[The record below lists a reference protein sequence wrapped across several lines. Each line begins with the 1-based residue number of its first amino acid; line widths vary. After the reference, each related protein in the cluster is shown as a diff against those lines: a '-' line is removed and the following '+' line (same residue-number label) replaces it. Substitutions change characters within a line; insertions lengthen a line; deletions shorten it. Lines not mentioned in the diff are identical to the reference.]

1 MQFHTTMF
9 WWVGVAVCS
18 MCCSKGYAQ
27 GITAVP
33 CDQMSLV
40 VNVGSNPNAINLY
53 HPGGYL
59 TWPPSENVMEW
70 EFTDSEGNVLHEEVL
85 VNNNF
90 VSFSFELPLTDTMF
104 VSVLL
109 TNDSAML
116 NGSPV
121 ACMIEDYLMW
131 EETEII
137 PGTFLGSWTLGG
149 SLGVDANS
157 MGGCVD
163 ESQIDPNVICTMIY
177 NPVCGC
183 NGVTYSN
190 PCVATFTGGVTSYEA
205 GPCVVVEYGGCTYPH
220 ACNYDPDA
228 AFDDG
233 SCTFPPYDCALQ
245 EGGGCT
251 YPDAIN
257 YNQEAVFDDGSCQI
271 NTQEPCPGDLNGD
284 GSISVADILQL
295 LTAFGNTCN

>member
-1 MQFHTTMF
+1 MKKFATASQLGILCMAALVSSH
-9 WWVGVAVCS
+9 GL
-18 MCCSKGYAQ
+18 AQ
-27 GITAVP
+27 VVTAVP

-40 VNVGSNPNAINLY
+40 VNVGSNPSSINLY

-59 TWPPSENVMEW
+59 TWPPSENVMSW
-70 EFTDSEGNVLHEEVL
+70 EFTDSEGNVLYEEVL

-121 ACMIEDYLMW
+121 ACLIEDYLFW

-149 SLGVDANS
+149 SLGVDANGAS
-157 MGGCVD
+157 DCVD
-163 ESQIDPNVICTMIY
+163 ESLIDPDVFCTEIY
-177 NPVCGC
+177 DPVCGC
-183 NGVTYSN
+183 DGVTYSN
-190 PCVATFTGGVTSYEA
+190 SCFATYAGGVTSWEA
-205 GPCVVVEYGGCTYPH
+205 GPCVVVEYGGCTYPL

-233 SCTFPPYDCALQ
+233 TCTFPPYDCALQ
-245 EGGGCT
+245 EGGGCI
-251 YPDAIN
+251 YPEAVNYDPDAL
-257 YNQEAVFDDGSCQI
+257 FDDGSCDI
-271 NTQEPCPGDLNGD
+271 LVDEPCPGDLDGD

-295 LTAFGNTCN
+295 LTAFGASCN

>member
-1 MQFHTTMF
+1 MKTFTMTLPL
-9 WWVGVAVCS
+9 GVFGLFALVCS
-18 MCCSKGYAQ
+18 NGLAQ
-27 GITAVP
+27 VITAVP

-40 VNVGSNPNAINLY
+40 VNVGSNPDYINVY

-109 TNDSAML
+109 TNDSASL
-116 NGSPV
+116 NGNPV
-121 ACMIEDYLMW
+121 ACLIEDYLYW
-131 EETEII
+131 NETEII

-149 SLGVDANS
+149 SLGVDAN
-157 MGGCVD
+157 GGVGCVD
-163 ESQIDPNVICTMIY
+163 ESQIDPDVFCAEIY
-177 NPVCGC
+177 DPVCGC
-183 NGVTYSN
+183 DGVTYSN
-190 PCVATFTGGVTSYEA
+190 SCFATYAGGVTSWEA
-205 GPCVVVEYGGCTYPH
+205 GPCIVVEYGGCTYSL

-251 YPDAIN
+251 YPEANN
-257 YNQEAVFDDGSCQI
+257 YNPEAFFDNGSCDFDEVQ
-271 NTQEPCPGDLNGD
+271 PCPGDLDGD

-295 LTAFGNTCN
+295 LTAFGATCN